1 MLEYINLL
9 LIVVIIGVLVMDTVF
24 LFRARNDIKGLQT
37 NVADDRSLV
46 DLSEFKHLSPSYKKH
61 YKTYVVN
68 GLMPPIVKK
77 MNQELD
83 NAGMNEYLTKNEYDV
98 QQQLK
103 AFADSV

>member
-1 MLEYINLL
+1 MLEWFNLL

-24 LFRARNDIKGLQT
+24 LFRARNDIKSLQT

-46 DLSEFKHLSPSYKKH
+46 DLSEFKYLNPSYKKH

-68 GLMPPIVKK
+68 GVMPPIVKK

-83 NAGMNEYLTKNEYDV
+83 NAGMNEYLTKNEYDI
-98 QQQLK
+98 QKQLK